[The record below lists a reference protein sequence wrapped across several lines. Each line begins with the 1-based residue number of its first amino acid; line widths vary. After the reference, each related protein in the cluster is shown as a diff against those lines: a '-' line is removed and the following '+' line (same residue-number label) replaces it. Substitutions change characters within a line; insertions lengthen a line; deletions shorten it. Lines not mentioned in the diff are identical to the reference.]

1 MSRDLTIFDAA
12 ASMELAVE
20 GADRA
25 HAASDSAFKAHA
37 RDTILEVGRLNP
49 TFTADDIVN
58 YCQVRGLPLPE
69 NGSAWGSVFRRLST
83 ERLIIQ
89 TGEFRK
95 STRTS
100 RHADLQRVWRL
111 P

>member
-1 MSRDLTIFDAA
+1 MRRDPTIFDAA
-12 ASMELAVE
+12 ASMDLAVE

-25 HAASDSAFKAHA
+25 HAASDAEFKAHA
-37 RDTILEVGRLNP
+37 RATILEVGRLNP

-58 YCQVRGLPLPE
+58 YCHVRGLPLPE
-69 NGSAWGSVFRRLST
+69 NGSAWGAVFRRLSADG
-83 ERLIIQ
+83 LIIQ